1 MSSLYQSLIDKLLEE
16 ISTMEKGAKLPSER
30 QLCKDYEVSRTTVRN
45 ALGSLVNSGVFYQI
59 QGKGT
64 FVRERNRENLSNYY
78 SFTEQ
83 TKRNGKI
90 PKSIVTSFKVRFLN
104 DNEKQVFDDG
114 SIEKVIVFDRLRL
127 ADDTPMM
134 YEKTVIPYEKFST
147 INKILLEEVALYD
160 IFDNK
165 FNTKI
170 ANVTERF
177 QVSSMTKKVASLL
190 DLKNNSPALKIT
202 RFSYDKED
210 NLIEYTI
217 SYARG
222 DMFYYETSYSPN

>member
-1 MSSLYQSLIDKLLEE
+1 MSSLYQDLIDKLLEE

-45 ALGSLVNSGVFYQI
+45 ALGSLVNSGVLYQI

-83 TKRNGKI
+83 TKRNGKD
-90 PKSIVTSFKVRFLN
+90 PKSIVTSFKVRLLN
-104 DNEKQVFDDG
+104 DKEKQAFEAET
-114 SIEKVIVFDRLRL
+114 IEKVIVFDRLRL

-134 YEKTVIPYEKFST
+134 YEKTVIPYPRFD
-147 INKILLEEVALYD
+147 KITMELLEKVALYD
-160 IFDNK
+160 IFDNT

-170 ANVTERF
+170 ANVRERF
-177 QVSSMTKKVASLL
+177 QVSSMTKKVADLL
-190 DLKNNSPALKIT
+190 ELKNNSPALKIT

-210 NLIEYTI
+210 NLIEYTT

>member
-1 MSSLYQSLIDKLLEE
+1 MASLYSDLIDKLLEE

-45 ALGSLVNSGVFYQI
+45 ALGSLVNSGILYQI

-83 TKRNGKI
+83 TKRNGKK
-90 PKSIVTSFKVRFLN
+90 PKSIVTSFKVRALN
-104 DNEKQVFDDG
+104 DKERQVFDDE

-134 YEKTVIPYEKFST
+134 YEKTVIPYEKFSL
-147 INKILLEEVALYD
+147 IDKELLEEVALYD

-170 ANVTERF
+170 ANVRERF

-210 NLIEYTI
+210 NLIEYTT

>member
-1 MSSLYQSLIDKLLEE
+1 MASLYSDLIDKLLEE

-45 ALGSLVNSGVFYQI
+45 ALGSLVNSGILYQI

-83 TKRNGKI
+83 TKRNGKK
-90 PKSIVTSFKVRFLN
+90 PKSIVTSFKVRALN
-104 DNEKQVFDDG
+104 DKERQVFDDEA
-114 SIEKVIVFDRLRL
+114 IEKVIVFDRLRL

-134 YEKTVIPYEKFST
+134 YEKTVIPYEKFRA
-147 INKILLEEVALYD
+147 INKNLLEEVALYD

-170 ANVTERF
+170 ANVRERF

-210 NLIEYTI
+210 NLIEYTT

>member
-1 MSSLYQSLIDKLLEE
+1 MASLYSDLIDKLLEE

-30 QLCKDYEVSRTTVRN
+30 QLCNDYDVSRTTVRN
-45 ALGSLVNSGVFYQI
+45 ALGSLVNSGILYQI

-83 TKRNGKI
+83 TKRNGKK
-90 PKSIVTSFKVRFLN
+90 PKSIVTSFKVRALN
-104 DNEKQVFDDG
+104 DKERQVFDDE

-147 INKILLEEVALYD
+147 INKNLLEEVALYD
-160 IFDNK
+160 IFDNI

-170 ANVTERF
+170 ANVRERF

-210 NLIEYTI
+210 NLIEYTT

>member
-1 MSSLYQSLIDKLLEE
+1 MASLYSDLIDKLLEE

-45 ALGSLVNSGVFYQI
+45 ALGSLVNSGVLYQI

-83 TKRNGKI
+83 TKRNGKT
-90 PKSIVTSFKVRFLN
+90 PKSIVTSFKVRVPN
-104 DNEKQVFDDG
+104 DKEKQVFDDE

-134 YEKTVIPYEKFST
+134 YEKTVIPYDRFD
-147 INKILLEEVALYD
+147 KITKDLLEEVALYD
-160 IFDNK
+160 IFDNT

-170 ANVTERF
+170 ANIRERF
-177 QVSSMTKKVASLL
+177 QVSSMTKKVAGLL
-190 DLKNNSPALKIT
+190 ELKNNFPALKIT

-210 NLIEYTI
+210 KLIEYTT